1 MATKKFAQMSTKKLN
16 ALLETASEEDAV
28 AIKAIL
34 ESRNARQAE
43 AGAGEGTELSEEEK
57 QAIAAAESQTIT
69 GGEVGNVEDILGKKK
84 GGRKASPKM
93 SEEELLEAEKL
104 AKENVGHRCSVLLPG
119 TAIRVNGTIL
129 TTLKDKRAM
138 QVYYQVETD
147 AIDDMESRKIYKKYG
162 SEDITVLDEVV
173 ELKKKTTS
181 KVRVAKAK
189 MEAGEWEAEAEAV
202 REVAGANVGKTVQ
215 LDENTTGRIVSLLN
229 DKRSNGMYYR
239 IEFEDELG
247 IKKTRHKVINYTKAE
262 DGTITLA
269 ELEGMA
275 AELDEKGQEMNQA
288 FLERKAREPRKMLT
302 PEEKVLAAEEALKKA
317 EASLQKAQE
326 TLEARKTALA
336 TAKAEL
342 AAKHDAQAEL
352 AGEGAGDEDLAA
364 KHDAQAEAAGE
375 GAGDEDLA

>member
-34 ESRNARQAE
+34 ESRNAQQNLAAE
-43 AGAGEGTELSEEEK
+43 PSEGTELSDEEK
-57 QAIAAAESQTIT
+57 QAIEAAEKTT
-69 GGEVGNVEDILGKKK
+69 VPEGETTEKKK

-119 TAIRVNGTIL
+119 TAIRVDGTIL

-138 QVYYQVETD
+138 QVYYQIETD
-147 AIDDMESRKIYKKYG
+147 AVDDMESRKIYKKYG
-162 SEDITVLDEVV
+162 SEEITVLDEVV
-173 ELKKKTTS
+173 ELKKKTES
-181 KVRVAKAK
+181 KARVAKAK
-189 MEAGEWEAEAEAV
+189 MDAGEWEAEAEAIK
-202 REVAGANVGKTVQ
+202 EVAGANVGKTVQ

-229 DKRSNGMYYR
+229 DKRSGGMYYR

-247 IKKTRHKVINYTKAE
+247 VKKVCHKVINYTKAE

-317 EASLQKAQE
+317 EASLAKAQE
-326 TLEARKTALA
+326 TLETRKTALA

-352 AGEGAGDEDLAA
+352 AGEGTDDEDLA
-364 KHDAQAEAAGE
+364 
-375 GAGDEDLA
+375 

>member
-262 DGTITLA
+262 DGSIVLA

-342 AAKHDAQAEL
+342 AAKHDAQAE
-352 AGEGAGDEDLAA
+352 
-364 KHDAQAEAAGE
+364 AAGE

>member
-34 ESRNARQAE
+34 ESRNAQQAE
-43 AGAGEGTELSEEEK
+43 ADAGEGTELSEEEK
-57 QAIAAAESQTIT
+57 QAIEAAEKASVPE
-69 GGEVGNVEDILGKKK
+69 GGEPAGEEKKK

-173 ELKKKTTS
+173 ELKKKTES
-181 KVRVAKAK
+181 KVRVAKQK

-326 TLEARKTALA
+326 TLESRKTALA

-342 AAKHDAQAEL
+342 AAKY
-352 AGEGAGDEDLAA
+352 
-364 KHDAQAEAAGE
+364 DAQAEAAGE

>member
-34 ESRNARQAE
+34 ESRNAQQAE

-69 GGEVGNVEDILGKKK
+69 GGDVGNVEDVLGKKK
-84 GGRKASPKM
+84 GGRKASPKL
-93 SEEELLEAEKL
+93 SEDELLEAEKQ
-104 AKENVGHRCSVLLPG
+104 AKENVGHRCTVLLPG
-119 TAIRVNGTIL
+119 TAIRVDGTIL

-147 AIDDMESRKIYKKYG
+147 AVDDMESRKIYKKFG
-162 SEDITVLDEVV
+162 SEDITILDEVV
-173 ELKKKTTS
+173 ELKKKTES
-181 KVRVAKAK
+181 KVRVAKQK

-247 IKKTRHKVINYTKAE
+247 IKKTCHKVINYTKAE

-342 AAKHDAQAEL
+342 AAKLNAQAEA
-352 AGEGAGDEDLAA
+352 AGAGTEEGAGDEDLA
-364 KHDAQAEAAGE
+364 
-375 GAGDEDLA
+375 

>member
-34 ESRNARQAE
+34 ESRNAQQAGTQANE
-43 AGAGEGTELSEEEK
+43 GAELSDEEK
-57 QAIAAAESQTIT
+57 QAIEAAEKAAAPEETKST
-69 GGEVGNVEDILGKKK
+69 GEEKKK
-84 GGRKASPKM
+84 SGRKASPKM

-119 TAIRVNGTIL
+119 TAIRVDGTIL

-138 QVYYQVETD
+138 QVYYQIETD
-147 AIDDMESRKIYKKYG
+147 AIDDMESRKIYKRYG
-162 SEDITVLDEVV
+162 SEEITVLDEVV
-173 ELKKKTTS
+173 ELKKKPTS
-181 KVRVAKAK
+181 KARVAKAK
-189 MEAGEWEAEAEAV
+189 MDAGEWEAEAEAIK
-202 REVAGANVGKTVQ
+202 EVAGANVGKTVQ

-229 DKRSNGMYYR
+229 DKRSGGMYYR

-247 IKKTRHKVINYTKAE
+247 VKKVCHKVINYTKAE
-262 DGTITLA
+262 DGSIVLA
-269 ELEGMA
+269 ELEGLA

-288 FLERKAREPRKMLT
+288 FQERKAREPRKMLT

-317 EASLQKAQE
+317 EASLAKAQE
-326 TLEARKTALA
+326 TLESRKTALA
-336 TAKAEL
+336 TAKAE
-342 AAKHDAQAEL
+342 
-352 AGEGAGDEDLAA
+352 LAA

>member
-34 ESRNARQAE
+34 ESRNAQQA
-43 AGAGEGTELSEEEK
+43 GTQASKEVELSDEEK
-57 QAIAAAESQTIT
+57 QAIAAAEKAAAPEETET
-69 GGEVGNVEDILGKKK
+69 AGEEKKK

-119 TAIRVNGTIL
+119 TAVRVDGTIL

-138 QVYYQVETD
+138 QVYYQIETD

-162 SEDITVLDEVV
+162 SEEITVLDEVV
-173 ELKKKTTS
+173 ELKKKPAS
-181 KVRVAKAK
+181 KARVAKAK
-189 MEAGEWEAEAEAV
+189 MDAGEWEAEAEAIK
-202 REVAGANVGKTVQ
+202 EVAGANVGKTVQ

-229 DKRSNGMYYR
+229 DKRSGGMYYR

-247 IKKTRHKVINYTKAE
+247 MKKVCHKVINYTKAE
-262 DGTITLA
+262 DGSIVLA
-269 ELEGMA
+269 ELEGLA

-288 FLERKAREPRKMLT
+288 FQERKAREPRKTLT

-317 EASLQKAQE
+317 EASLVKAQE
-326 TLEARKTALA
+326 TLESRKTALA

-342 AAKHDAQAEL
+342 AAKHDAQAEA
-352 AGEGAGDEDLAA
+352 AGAEAGDEDLA
-364 KHDAQAEAAGE
+364 
-375 GAGDEDLA
+375 

>member
-34 ESRNARQAE
+34 ESRNTRQAE
-43 AGAGEGTELSEEEK
+43 AGAGEETELSEEEK
-57 QAIAAAESQTIT
+57 QAIAAAEKAAAPE
-69 GGEVGNVEDILGKKK
+69 GGEPAGEEKKK

-181 KVRVAKAK
+181 KVRVAKQK

-262 DGTITLA
+262 DGSIVLA

-342 AAKHDAQAEL
+342 AAKHDAQAE
-352 AGEGAGDEDLAA
+352 
-364 KHDAQAEAAGE
+364 AAGE

>member
-34 ESRNARQAE
+34 ESRNAQQAGTQANE
-43 AGAGEGTELSEEEK
+43 GAELSEEEK
-57 QAIAAAESQTIT
+57 QAIEAAEKAAIPE
-69 GGEVGNVEDILGKKK
+69 GGEPANEEKKK
-84 GGRKASPKM
+84 GGRKASPKL
-93 SEEELLEAEKL
+93 SEEELLEAEKQ
-104 AKENVGHRCSVLLPG
+104 AKENVGHRCTVLLPG
-119 TAIRVNGTIL
+119 TAIRVDGTIL

-147 AIDDMESRKIYKKYG
+147 AVDDMESRKIYKKFG

-173 ELKKKTTS
+173 ELKKKTES
-181 KVRVAKAK
+181 KARVAKAK

-202 REVAGANVGKTVQ
+202 REVAGANVGKAVQ

-247 IKKTRHKVINYTKAE
+247 IKKTCHKVINYTKAE

-275 AELDEKGQEMNQA
+275 AELDEKGQEMNQT

-352 AGEGAGDEDLAA
+352 AGEGAGDEDLA
-364 KHDAQAEAAGE
+364 
-375 GAGDEDLA
+375 

>member
-34 ESRNARQAE
+34 ESRNAQQAGTQASE
-43 AGAGEGTELSEEEK
+43 GAELSDEEK
-57 QAIAAAESQTIT
+57 QAIEAAEKAAAPEETESA
-69 GGEVGNVEDILGKKK
+69 GEEKKK
-84 GGRKASPKM
+84 GGRKPSPKM

-119 TAIRVNGTIL
+119 TAIRVDGTIL
-129 TTLKDKRAM
+129 TTLKDRRAM
-138 QVYYQVETD
+138 QVYYQIETD
-147 AIDDMESRKIYKKYG
+147 AVDDMESRKIYKRYG
-162 SEDITVLDEVV
+162 SEEITVLDEVV
-173 ELKKKTTS
+173 ELKKKTAS
-181 KVRVAKAK
+181 KARVAKAK
-189 MEAGEWEAEAEAV
+189 MDAGEWEAEAEAIK
-202 REVAGANVGKTVQ
+202 EVAGANVGKTVQ

-229 DKRSNGMYYR
+229 DKRSGGMYYR

-247 IKKTRHKVINYTKAE
+247 VKKVCHKVINYTKAE
-262 DGTITLA
+262 DGSIVLA
-269 ELEGMA
+269 ELEGLA

-288 FLERKAREPRKMLT
+288 FQERKAREPRKMLT

-326 TLEARKTALA
+326 TLESRKTALA
-336 TAKAEL
+336 TAKAE
-342 AAKHDAQAEL
+342 
-352 AGEGAGDEDLAA
+352 LAA

>member
-34 ESRNARQAE
+34 ESRNAQQA
-43 AGAGEGTELSEEEK
+43 GTQTGEGAELSDEEK
-57 QAIAAAESQTIT
+57 QAIEAAEKAAAPEETETT
-69 GGEVGNVEDILGKKK
+69 GEEKKK

-93 SEEELLEAEKL
+93 SEEELLEAEKQ
-104 AKENVGHRCSVLLPG
+104 AKENVGHRCTVLLPG
-119 TAIRVNGTIL
+119 TAIRVDGTIL

-181 KVRVAKAK
+181 KVRVAKQK

-202 REVAGANVGKTVQ
+202 REVAGANVGKTIQ
-215 LDENTTGRIVSLLN
+215 LDEEKVGRIVSLLN

-247 IKKTRHKVINYTKAE
+247 IKKTCHKVINYTKAE

-317 EASLQKAQE
+317 EASLVKAKE

-342 AAKHDAQAEL
+342 AAKHNAQAEL
-352 AGEGAGDEDLAA
+352 AGEGAGDEELA
-364 KHDAQAEAAGE
+364 
-375 GAGDEDLA
+375 

>member
-1 MATKKFAQMSTKKLN
+1 
-16 ALLETASEEDAV
+16 
-28 AIKAIL
+28 
-34 ESRNARQAE
+34 
-43 AGAGEGTELSEEEK
+43 
-57 QAIAAAESQTIT
+57 
-69 GGEVGNVEDILGKKK
+69 
-84 GGRKASPKM
+84 
-93 SEEELLEAEKL
+93 
-104 AKENVGHRCSVLLPG
+104 
-119 TAIRVNGTIL
+119 
-129 TTLKDKRAM
+129 M

-147 AIDDMESRKIYKKYG
+147 AVDDMESRKIYKKFG

-173 ELKKKTTS
+173 ELKKKTES
-181 KVRVAKAK
+181 KVRVAKQK

-202 REVAGANVGKTVQ
+202 CEVAGANVGKTVQ

-247 IKKTRHKVINYTKAE
+247 IKKTCHKVINYTKAE

-326 TLEARKTALA
+326 TLETRKTALA

-352 AGEGAGDEDLAA
+352 AGEGAGDEDLA
-364 KHDAQAEAAGE
+364 
-375 GAGDEDLA
+375 

>member
-34 ESRNARQAE
+34 ESRNAQQAGTQASE
-43 AGAGEGTELSEEEK
+43 GAELSDEEK
-57 QAIAAAESQTIT
+57 QAIEAAEKAAAPEETKSTD
-69 GGEVGNVEDILGKKK
+69 GEKKK

-93 SEEELLEAEKL
+93 SEDELLKAEKL

-119 TAIRVNGTIL
+119 TAIRVDGTIL

-138 QVYYQVETD
+138 QVYYQIETD
-147 AIDDMESRKIYKKYG
+147 AVDDMESRKIYKKYG
-162 SEDITVLDEVV
+162 SEEITVLDEVV
-173 ELKKKTTS
+173 ELKKKTAS

-202 REVAGANVGKTVQ
+202 REVAGANVGKTIQ
-215 LDENTTGRIVSLLN
+215 LDEEKVGRIVSLLN

-247 IKKTRHKVINYTKAE
+247 IKKTCHKVINYTKAE
-262 DGTITLA
+262 DGSIVLA
-269 ELEGMA
+269 ELEGLA
-275 AELDEKGQEMNQA
+275 EELDEKGQEMNQA
-288 FLERKAREPRKMLT
+288 FQERKAREPRKMLT

-317 EASLQKAQE
+317 EASLVKAQE
-326 TLEARKTALA
+326 TLESRKTALA

-342 AAKHDAQAEL
+342 AAKHDAQAE
-352 AGEGAGDEDLAA
+352 AAGAGDEDLA
-364 KHDAQAEAAGE
+364 
-375 GAGDEDLA
+375 

>member
-34 ESRNARQAE
+34 ESRNAQQAE
-43 AGAGEGTELSEEEK
+43 TGAGEGTELSEEEK
-57 QAIAAAESQTIT
+57 QAIEAAEKASAPE
-69 GGEVGNVEDILGKKK
+69 GGEPANEEKKK
-84 GGRKASPKM
+84 GGRKASPKL
-93 SEEELLEAEKL
+93 SEEELLETEKL
-104 AKENVGHRCSVLLPG
+104 AKENVGHRCTVLLPG
-119 TAIRVNGTIL
+119 TAIRVDGTIL

-147 AIDDMESRKIYKKYG
+147 AVDDMESRKIYKKFG

-173 ELKKKTTS
+173 ELKKKTES
-181 KVRVAKAK
+181 KVRVAKQK

-247 IKKTRHKVINYTKAE
+247 IKKTCHKVINYTKAE

-302 PEEKVLAAEEALKKA
+302 PEEKVLATEEALKKA

-352 AGEGAGDEDLAA
+352 AGEGAGDEDLA
-364 KHDAQAEAAGE
+364 
-375 GAGDEDLA
+375 

>member
-34 ESRNARQAE
+34 ESRNAQQAGTQTSE
-43 AGAGEGTELSEEEK
+43 GAELSEEEK
-57 QAIAAAESQTIT
+57 QAIEAAEKAAAP
-69 GGEVGNVEDILGKKK
+69 EDGKPANEEKKK
-84 GGRKASPKM
+84 GGRKASPKL
-93 SEEELLEAEKL
+93 SEEELLEAEKQ
-104 AKENVGHRCSVLLPG
+104 AKENVGHRCTVLLPG

-147 AIDDMESRKIYKKYG
+147 AVDDMESRKIYKKFG

-173 ELKKKTTS
+173 ELKKKTES
-181 KVRVAKAK
+181 KVRVAKQK

-202 REVAGANVGKTVQ
+202 REVAGANVGKTVL

-247 IKKTRHKVINYTKAE
+247 IKKTCHKVINYNKAE

-342 AAKHDAQAEL
+342 AAKHNAQAEL
-352 AGEGAGDEDLAA
+352 AGEGAGDEDLA
-364 KHDAQAEAAGE
+364 
-375 GAGDEDLA
+375 

>member
-57 QAIAAAESQTIT
+57 QAITAAESRTIT

-181 KVRVAKAK
+181 KVRVAKQK

-302 PEEKVLAAEEALKKA
+302 PEEKVLAAVEALKKA

-326 TLEARKTALA
+326 TLEARKTAFA
-336 TAKAEL
+336 TAKAE
-342 AAKHDAQAEL
+342 
-352 AGEGAGDEDLAA
+352 LAA

>member
-34 ESRNARQAE
+34 ESRNAQQAGTQASE
-43 AGAGEGTELSEEEK
+43 GAELSDEEK
-57 QAIAAAESQTIT
+57 QAIEAAEKAAAPEKTESTD
-69 GGEVGNVEDILGKKK
+69 EEKKK

-93 SEEELLEAEKL
+93 SEEELLKAEKL

-119 TAIRVNGTIL
+119 TAIRVDGTIL

-138 QVYYQVETD
+138 QVYYQIETD

-162 SEDITVLDEVV
+162 SEEITVLDEVV
-173 ELKKKTTS
+173 ELKKKPAS
-181 KVRVAKAK
+181 KARVAKAK
-189 MEAGEWEAEAEAV
+189 MDAGEWEAEAEAIK
-202 REVAGANVGKTVQ
+202 EVAGANVGKTVQ

-229 DKRSNGMYYR
+229 DKRSGGMYYR

-247 IKKTRHKVINYTKAE
+247 VKKVCHKVINYTKAE
-262 DGTITLA
+262 DGSIVLA
-269 ELEGMA
+269 ELEGLA

-288 FLERKAREPRKMLT
+288 FQERKAREPRKMLT
-302 PEEKVLAAEEALKKA
+302 PEEKVLAAEEAVKKA

-326 TLEARKTALA
+326 TLESRKTALA
-336 TAKAEL
+336 TAKAE
-342 AAKHDAQAEL
+342 
-352 AGEGAGDEDLAA
+352 LAA

>member
-34 ESRNARQAE
+34 ESRNAQQAGTQASE
-43 AGAGEGTELSEEEK
+43 GAELSDEEK
-57 QAIAAAESQTIT
+57 QAIEAAEKAAAPEETKSTD
-69 GGEVGNVEDILGKKK
+69 GEKKK

-119 TAIRVNGTIL
+119 TAVRVDGTIL
-129 TTLKDKRAM
+129 TTLKDRRAM
-138 QVYYQVETD
+138 QVYYQIETD
-147 AIDDMESRKIYKKYG
+147 AIDDMESRKIYKRYG
-162 SEDITVLDEVV
+162 SEEITVLDEVV
-173 ELKKKTTS
+173 ELKKKTAS
-181 KVRVAKAK
+181 KARMAKAK
-189 MEAGEWEAEAEAV
+189 MDAGEWEAEAEAIK
-202 REVAGANVGKTVQ
+202 EVAGANVGKTVQ

-229 DKRSNGMYYR
+229 DKRSGGMYYR

-247 IKKTRHKVINYTKAE
+247 VKKVCHKVINYTKAE
-262 DGTITLA
+262 DGSIVLA
-269 ELEGMA
+269 ELEGLA

-288 FLERKAREPRKMLT
+288 FQERKAREPRKMLT
-302 PEEKVLAAEEALKKA
+302 PEEKVLAAEEAVKKA

-326 TLEARKTALA
+326 TLESRKTALA
-336 TAKAEL
+336 TAKAE
-342 AAKHDAQAEL
+342 
-352 AGEGAGDEDLAA
+352 LAA

>member
-34 ESRNARQAE
+34 ESRNAQQNLTVE
-43 AGAGEGTELSEEEK
+43 PSEGTELSEEEK
-57 QAIAAAESQTIT
+57 QAIAAAEKAAAPK
-69 GGEVGNVEDILGKKK
+69 EAEPANEEKKK
-84 GGRKASPKM
+84 GGRKASPKL
-93 SEEELLEAEKL
+93 SEEELLEAEKQ
-104 AKENVGHRCSVLLPG
+104 AKENVGHRCSVILPG
-119 TAIRVNGTIL
+119 TAIRVDGTIL

-147 AIDDMESRKIYKKYG
+147 AIDDMESRKIYKKFG

-173 ELKKKTTS
+173 ELKKKTES
-181 KVRVAKAK
+181 KARVAKAK
-189 MEAGEWEAEAEAV
+189 MDAGEWEAEAEAIK
-202 REVAGANVGKTVQ
+202 EVAGANIGKTVQ

-229 DKRSNGMYYR
+229 DKRSGGMYYR

-247 IKKTRHKVINYTKAE
+247 VKKVCHKVINYTKAE

-288 FLERKAREPRKMLT
+288 FQERKAREPRKTLT

-342 AAKHDAQAEL
+342 AAKHDAQAE
-352 AGEGAGDEDLAA
+352 
-364 KHDAQAEAAGE
+364 AAGE
-375 GAGDEDLA
+375 GAGEEELA

>member
-1 MATKKFAQMSTKKLN
+1 
-16 ALLETASEEDAV
+16 
-28 AIKAIL
+28 
-34 ESRNARQAE
+34 
-43 AGAGEGTELSEEEK
+43 
-57 QAIAAAESQTIT
+57 
-69 GGEVGNVEDILGKKK
+69 
-84 GGRKASPKM
+84 
-93 SEEELLEAEKL
+93 
-104 AKENVGHRCSVLLPG
+104 
-119 TAIRVNGTIL
+119 
-129 TTLKDKRAM
+129 
-138 QVYYQVETD
+138 
-147 AIDDMESRKIYKKYG
+147 
-162 SEDITVLDEVV
+162 
-173 ELKKKTTS
+173 
-181 KVRVAKAK
+181 

-326 TLEARKTALA
+326 TLESRKTALA

-342 AAKHDAQAEL
+342 AAKY
-352 AGEGAGDEDLAA
+352 
-364 KHDAQAEAAGE
+364 DAQAEAAGE

>member
-104 AKENVGHRCSVLLPG
+104 AKENVGHRCTVLLPG

-262 DGTITLA
+262 DGSIVLA

-342 AAKHDAQAEL
+342 AAKHDAQAEA
-352 AGEGAGDEDLAA
+352 AG
-364 KHDAQAEAAGE
+364 AEAE
-375 GAGDEDLA
+375 EENLA

>member
-1 MATKKFAQMSTKKLN
+1 MATTKKFAQMSTKKLN

-34 ESRNARQAE
+34 ESRNAQQNLSAE
-43 AGAGEGTELSEEEK
+43 AGEGTELSDEEK
-57 QAIAAAESQTIT
+57 QAIEAAEKASAPES
-69 GGEVGNVEDILGKKK
+69 GEPANEEKKK
-84 GGRKASPKM
+84 GGRKASPKL
-93 SEEELLEAEKL
+93 SEEELLEAEKQ

-119 TAIRVNGTIL
+119 TAIRVDGTIL

-147 AIDDMESRKIYKKYG
+147 AIDDMESRKIYKKFG
-162 SEDITVLDEVV
+162 SEDITILDEVV
-173 ELKKKTTS
+173 ELKKKTES
-181 KVRVAKAK
+181 KARVAKAK
-189 MEAGEWEAEAEAV
+189 MDAGEWEAEAEAIK
-202 REVAGANVGKTVQ
+202 EVAGANVGKTVQ

-229 DKRSNGMYYR
+229 DKRSGGMYYR
-239 IEFEDELG
+239 IEFEDEQG
-247 IKKTRHKVINYTKAE
+247 IKKVCHKVINYTKAE

-269 ELEGMA
+269 ELEGLA
-275 AELDEKGQEMNQA
+275 EELDEKGQEMNQA
-288 FLERKAREPRKMLT
+288 FLERKAREPRKMMT

-317 EASLQKAQE
+317 EASLVKAQE

-352 AGEGAGDEDLAA
+352 AGEGAGDEDLA
-364 KHDAQAEAAGE
+364 
-375 GAGDEDLA
+375 